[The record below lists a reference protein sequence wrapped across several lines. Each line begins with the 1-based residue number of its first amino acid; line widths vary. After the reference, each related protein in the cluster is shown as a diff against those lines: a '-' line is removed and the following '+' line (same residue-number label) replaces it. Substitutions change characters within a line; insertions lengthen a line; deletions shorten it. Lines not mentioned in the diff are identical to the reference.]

1 MSDMMPDDEALLRRA
16 RIGLEPTGADQ
27 ARVRQKVFAQIGLG
41 VGGATS
47 ALSASTAA
55 KTGASIVAGSTMA
68 TAAKVFGGL
77 LIVGGLVGAS
87 AVVVREFHASGTA
100 TSSPP
105 GIATRGSLKPVPAP
119 LGSGLLGAPPP
130 VAATV
135 SAPPSGPPVPP
146 VSVNAVPRVVDR
158 AAATTTTATRANP
171 SDNVLYPPASVVSAA
186 TTAGPTEMPPTASA
200 ATTEPRTATISGP
213 ATVAAEAKLLREADG
228 ALRAGD
234 PTRALVLL
242 NEHAASFPQGVLVEE
257 RNAER
262 IVALCALGQKTQ
274 AREAA
279 STFLRDHGGSPLAAR
294 VRASCAAP

>member
-1 MSDMMPDDEALLRRA
+1 MSDMTPDDEALLRRA
-16 RIGLEPTGADQ
+16 RAGLEPTGADQ
-27 ARVRQKVFAQIGLG
+27 ARVREKVFAQIGLG

-47 ALSASTAA
+47 ALSASTGA
-55 KTGASIVAGSTMA
+55 KAGASLVAGSTMA

-77 LIVGGLVGAS
+77 LIVGGLVGAG
-87 AVVVREFHASGTA
+87 AVVVRELHAGGTA

-105 GIATRGSLKPVPAP
+105 PVS
-119 LGSGLLGAPPP
+119 SGLPGAPPP

-135 SAPPSGPPVPP
+135 LAPPSSEPPVPP
-146 VSVNAVPRVVDR
+146 MIVHAAPRV
-158 AAATTTTATRANP
+158 
-171 SDNVLYPPASVVSAA
+171 LYAPAPAVSTA
-186 TTAGPTEMPPTASA
+186 TTAAPTEVPPTASA
-200 ATTEPRTATISGP
+200 ATTEARTPTLSGP

-234 PTRALVLL
+234 PTRALALL

-262 IVALCALGQKTQ
+262 IVALCALGQKAQ

-279 STFLRDHGGSPLAAR
+279 SAFLRDHGASPLAAR